1 MRATS
6 GGLRVIYAH
15 THIESYGTH
24 RRPHD
29 VVYLRIKE
37 RSQSLIHGE
46 RRGAARGH
54 VHARGQHGN
63 GNLSAFLIVHGVQL
77 VLQGHVVWS
86 GNNELYTRLVEV
98 LRQLHAA
105 MEIHRPAHAASVI
118 HVGLYQFRGSDV
130 QVGIH
135 RVSHKLNITSILY
148 GESLQ
153 RYHRQRILHHAIT
166 ERIASRQLQAFG
178 CAVSHKQVTATH

>member
-1 MRATS
+1 
-6 GGLRVIYAH
+6 
-15 THIESYGTH
+15 
-24 RRPHD
+24 
-29 VVYLRIKE
+29 
-37 RSQSLIHGE
+37 
-46 RRGAARGH
+46 
-54 VHARGQHGN
+54 
-63 GNLSAFLIVHGVQL
+63 
-77 VLQGHVVWS
+77 
-86 GNNELYTRLVEV
+86 
-98 LRQLHAA
+98 
-105 MEIHRPAHAASVI
+105 MEIHRPAHAASII
-118 HVGLYQFRGSDV
+118 HVGLYQFRGCDV